1 MSQPLPDWI
10 VISPVAALAG
20 AVGAIL
26 SLRSLEALTPRG
38 RVAAVL
44 GGFVCAVFLTG
55 LCVDWL
61 HAFTGWQFLKTTRG
75 EAGVAFCLGLFGLS
89 ACGEVQKLVPAA
101 REALANRWGKQ

>member
-1 MSQPLPDWI
+1 MSQPTPDWI

-26 SLRSLEALTPRG
+26 SLRSLENLTPRG

-55 LCVDWL
+55 LAVDWL
-61 HAFTGWQFLKTTRG
+61 HAVTGWQLWKSTRG
-75 EAGVAFCLGLFGLS
+75 EAGVAFCLGLFGLT
-89 ACGEVQKLVPAA
+89 ACGEVQKLVPIV
-101 REALANRWGKQ
+101 RDALLKRWGQP